1 MLAVV
6 VEVEVETLDFSG
18 AVGGEAVGGE
28 EGRDLVAGEGEDD
41 LEAQRCAFATD
52 DLEAVVTDLRPAG
65 VGLFWFFV
73 EEVFLQIAVY
83 SEFIEGSE
91 FAFDEEKG
99 VKGVF

>member
-1 MLAVV
+1 M
-6 VEVEVETLDFSG
+6 EVEVETLDFSG

-73 EEVFLQIAVY
+73 EEVFLQVAVEP
-83 SEFIEGSE
+83 EFPPGCE
-91 FAFDEEKG
+91 FCFDEGEL
-99 VKGVF
+99 VECFF